1 MKKITFLFTILIS
14 FYSFSQSNDELF
26 SFYSQMKS
34 QGFSD
39 IQIKDIARSKGYNI
53 DQLLKNSENNSKNSS
68 NSNISE
74 KDPTLQSKYSNY
86 VKSKTETTNNNK
98 IYGSQYF
105 NDFSYDFSP
114 QVNIATP
121 SNYQLGPGDGLII
134 SLWGASQASYRLEID
149 REGKILIEGIGP
161 VYLNGYTLLDA
172 KGRIKNALSK
182 IYKGLN
188 SKIEME
194 KVNLDLSLSATRSVF
209 VSIIGQVKAPG
220 IYTLNGMS
228 SPIHALY
235 AAGGISSQ
243 GSYRNVQLVRKGKV
257 IANIDLYQYF
267 NAGDLSDLFLKD
279 QDVIRVPYYQNRIN
293 LQGEVKFRGSF
304 ELKENETL
312 EDLIKYSGGFAPK
325 AQKDNFLISRIES
338 SSYTSISTTKSD
350 FNLVSGDK
358 VFVYSISEQE
368 NQKVSISGEVLIPG
382 SYSLSSLETIQDL
395 IKSSKGFTKDA
406 YPYYASLYRRENNS
420 EEMLLSVGLDSK
432 GFDLNLNEPLQERD
446 SLVIYNINQFLGKD
460 KVQILGKVANPGS
473 YDFYRSMSI
482 QDLLGQAQGIT
493 VAENKINII
502 VSSRDEIQNDYIKR
516 LEFDSFDFKQLA
528 TNYLKPGDIVSVIEK
543 DQVESISIQI
553 EGEVKNPGVYVQT
566 KTLNSVKN
574 LVELSGGLT
583 DFADENSIYI
593 KRNAFLQTN
602 EFINDSLFKTDNN
615 KENQFTFIP
624 VNNLDE
630 SYFFYDNDQ
639 LVFEKISND
648 VSLTGE
654 VIKPSIVKFKDSGL
668 RYYLNKTGL
677 KSSASKKEILVI
689 YPNKD
694 VSSVKNFL
702 FFKKYPKIKPGSEI
716 IIGRKPERQKISSQ
730 ELIAISSGLS
740 TLIIVLSSI
749 LTN

>member
-1 MKKITFLFTILIS
+1 MKKITFLFILFIS

-39 IQIKDIARSKGYNI
+39 IQIKNIARSKGYNI
-53 DQLLKNSENNSKNSS
+53 DKLLKNSDSNLKNSPS
-68 NSNISE
+68 TNISE

-86 VKSKTETTNNNK
+86 VKPKIETTTTEK
-98 IYGSQYF
+98 VYGSQYF
-105 NDFSYDFSP
+105 NNVSYDFSP
-114 QVNIATP
+114 QVNITTP

-161 VYLNGYTLLDA
+161 IYLNGYTLLGA

-182 IYKGLN
+182 IYKGLY
-188 SKIEME
+188 SKIEQE

-279 QDVIRVPYYQNRIN
+279 QDVIRVPYYRNRIN
-293 LQGEVKFRGSF
+293 LQGEVKFSGSF

-325 AQKDNFLISRIES
+325 AQKDNFLISRIDS

-350 FNLVSGDK
+350 FNMVSGDK

-395 IKSSKGFTKDA
+395 IKSSKGFTEDA
-406 YPYYASLYRRENNS
+406 YPFYASLYRRQNNS
-420 EEMLLSVGLDSK
+420 EDMLLSVGLDSK
-432 GFDLNLNEPLQERD
+432 GFVLNLNEPLQQRD
-446 SLVIYNINQFLGKD
+446 SLVVYNKNQFLVKD
-460 KVQILGKVANPGS
+460 KVQILGKVANPGF

-493 VAENKINII
+493 TAENKINII
-502 VSSRDEIQNDYIKR
+502 VSSKDKVQNDYRKR

-528 TNYLKPGDIVSVIEK
+528 TNYLNPGDIVSVIEK
-543 DQVESISIQI
+543 DQVESISIEI
-553 EGEVKNPGVYVQT
+553 EGEVKNPGIYIQT
-566 KTLNSVKN
+566 KKLNNVKN
-574 LVELSGGLT
+574 LIELSGGIT

-593 KRNAFLQTN
+593 KRKVFSQSKEL
-602 EFINDSLFKTDNN
+602 INDGLIFKNN
-615 KENQFTFIP
+615 NNENQYSFIP

-630 SYFFYDNDQ
+630 NYFFKDNDR
-639 LVFEKISND
+639 LVFEKSSND
-648 VSLTGE
+648 IYLSGE
-654 VIKPSIVKFKDSGL
+654 VIKPSIVKFKDSSL
-668 RYYLNKTGL
+668 RYYLKKAGL
-677 KSSASKKEILVI
+677 KSSANKKEILVI

-694 VSSVKNFL
+694 INSVTNFL
-702 FFKKYPKIKPGSEI
+702 FFKKYPKVKPGSEI
-716 IIGRKPERQKISSQ
+716 IIGKKPERQKITSQ

-749 LTN
+749 LSP

>member
-39 IQIKDIARSKGYNI
+39 IQIKDIARSEGYNI

-74 KDPTLQSKYSNY
+74 KDSTLQSKYSNY
-86 VKSKTETTNNNK
+86 VKSKIETTNNNK

-395 IKSSKGFTKDA
+395 VKSSKGFTKDA

-566 KTLNSVKN
+566 KKLNTVKN

-630 SYFFYDNDQ
+630 SYFFYDNDR
-639 LVFEKISND
+639 LVFEKTSND

-654 VIKPSIVKFKDSGL
+654 VIKPSIVKFKNSGL

>member
-74 KDPTLQSKYSNY
+74 KDPTFQSKYSNY
-86 VKSKTETTNNNK
+86 VKPKIETTNNNK

-188 SKIEME
+188 SKIELE

-566 KTLNSVKN
+566 KTLNTVKN

-583 DFADENSIYI
+583 DFANENSIYI
-593 KRNAFLQTN
+593 KRNAF
-602 EFINDSLFKTDNN
+602 
-615 KENQFTFIP
+615 FIP

-630 SYFFYDNDQ
+630 NYFFYDNDR
-639 LVFEKISND
+639 LVFEKTSND

-694 VSSVKNFL
+694 ISSVKNFL

>member
-86 VKSKTETTNNNK
+86 VKSKIETTNNNK

-528 TNYLKPGDIVSVIEK
+528 TNYLIPGDIVSVIEK

-566 KTLNSVKN
+566 KKLNTVKN

>member
-86 VKSKTETTNNNK
+86 VKSKIETTNNNK

>member
-86 VKSKTETTNNNK
+86 VKSKIETTNNNK

-566 KTLNSVKN
+566 KKLNTVKN

>member
-74 KDPTLQSKYSNY
+74 KDSTLQSKYSNY
-86 VKSKTETTNNNK
+86 VKSKIETTNNNK

-566 KTLNSVKN
+566 KKLNTVKN

-602 EFINDSLFKTDNN
+602 EFINDSLFETDNN

-624 VNNLDE
+624 VNKLDE
-630 SYFFYDNDQ
+630 NYFFYDNDR
-639 LVFEKISND
+639 LVFEKKSND

-654 VIKPSIVKFKDSGL
+654 VIKPSIVKFKNSGL